1 MPDIW
6 GLAAIAAKFLLY
18 LGVLTSTG
26 TVFAAVIFQ
35 VVNIKAFTMVFAVVG
50 MIGAVASFGL
60 GGAALTGDASGMMDL
75 EMLGLLW
82 DTPVGTAL
90 SYRLVGLALLIAGL
104 LFGRPGIWM
113 SSLGGVL
120 ALWSFVAVG
129 HVPNRDILWLNAL
142 LFVHLGGI
150 ALWIGIL
157 APLKGL
163 AKERAILEAA
173 ELGDRFG
180 RLAAVFVPLLIL
192 AGIVMSYVLVGS
204 ISALIGTGYGQ
215 ALIAKVIVVSFLMG
229 LGALNKLRIVPQL
242 MVGEA
247 NAALHLSRSISFEWM
262 AVVLILFVT
271 AILTSVLNLPS

>member
-26 TVFAAVIFQ
+26 AVFTAVVFQ
-35 VVNIKAFTMVFAVVG
+35 VVNIKVFSLVFAVLG
-50 MIGAVASFGL
+50 LIGALVGFGL
-60 GGAALTGDASGMMDL
+60 GGAALTGDASGMMDF

-82 DTPVGTAL
+82 DTPAGTAL
-90 SYRLVGLALLIAGL
+90 CYRLVGLALLTAGL
-104 LFGRPGIWM
+104 LFGRPGIWV
-113 SSLGGVL
+113 SSLGGGL

-129 HVPNRDILWLNAL
+129 HIPNRGIPWLEAL
-142 LFVHLGGI
+142 LFVHLAGI

-157 APLKGL
+157 APLKQL
-163 AKERAILEAA
+163 AIERAIPEAA

-204 ISALIGTGYGQ
+204 ITALTGTGYGQ
-215 ALIAKVIVVSFLMG
+215 ALIAKVIVVSFLLG

-247 NAALHLSRSISFEWM
+247 HAALHLSRSISFEWM